1 MKAFILRTLF
11 LAISTLAITS
21 CGAPATEA
29 NEPEPAAETIAST
42 EGMPDDFVATLN
54 VHGGLDN
61 WKSFR
66 QLGYA
71 MPRGEGHETQLVDLY
86 DRREYIKQP
95 VSDGGDPIEM
105 GFDGENVW
113 VTADTTYKGNPMF
126 YKNLMFYFYAM
137 PWVLA
142 DPGIVYS
149 PAEPI
154 TYDGVTYSG
163 IMVGNDDGVG
173 FSPKDNYRL
182 HYDPTTKKMRWLG
195 YTVTGRSGKASDKF
209 SWIEYPTW
217 SDYDGVELADSLV
230 WYTTEENLPVAP
242 RNTRVF
248 SAVEISKQAPEDDS
262 FAMRAG
268 ARVVKE

>member
-1 MKAFILRTLF
+1 MNIRTLTNF
-11 LAISTLAITS
+11 SALGLALLLAA
-21 CGAPATEA
+21 CGEPTAEVQEAAPAV
-29 NEPEPAAETIAST
+29 AAVST
-42 EGMPDDFVATLN
+42 EGMPEAFVATLN
-54 VHGGLDN
+54 AHGGLDN
-61 WKSFR
+61 WKEFR
-66 QLGYA
+66 QLAYA

-95 VSDGGDPIEM
+95 VSDGGEPIEM

-113 VTADTTYKGNPMF
+113 VTADTTYKGNPVF

-142 DPGIVYS
+142 DPGIVYKE
-149 PAEPI
+149 AEPI
-154 TYDGVTYSG
+154 TYDGITYPG
-163 IMVGNDDGVG
+163 IMVGYDDGVG

-195 YTVTGRSGKASDKF
+195 YTVTGRSGKTSDKF

-217 SDYDGVELADSLV
+217 SDHGGVELADSLV

-248 SAVEISKQAPEDDS
+248 SQVEISKQAADAKE
-262 FAMRAG
+262 FAMREG